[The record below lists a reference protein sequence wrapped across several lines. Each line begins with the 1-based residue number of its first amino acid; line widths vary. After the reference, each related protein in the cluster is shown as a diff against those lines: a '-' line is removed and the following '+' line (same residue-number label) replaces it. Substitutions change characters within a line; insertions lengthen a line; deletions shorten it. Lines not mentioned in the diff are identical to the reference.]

1 MRMIVITYDGNDF
14 DAHYVQ
20 APGPFGFHVEELGL
34 DSNHII
40 NHVIVCEYAQEED
53 AISVCVDDVGG
64 LVVLPSVYTSAGDS
78 DFVRKS
84 LIDLTIDPLSLHE

>member
-20 APGPFGFHVEELGL
+20 APGPFGISVEELGL
-34 DSNHII
+34 DSNHTIDHI
-40 NHVIVCEYAQEED
+40 IVCEYPQDED
-53 AISVCVDDVGG
+53 AISVCVDDMGG
-64 LVVLPSVYTSAGDS
+64 LIVLPSIYTDDRYY